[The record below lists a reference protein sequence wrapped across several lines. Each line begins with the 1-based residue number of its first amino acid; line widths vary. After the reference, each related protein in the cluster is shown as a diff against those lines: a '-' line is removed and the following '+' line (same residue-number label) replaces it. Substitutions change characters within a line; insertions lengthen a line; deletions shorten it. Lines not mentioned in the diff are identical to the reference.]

1 MFNRIDAAEKLYIS
15 IEMNGVA
22 VSHFTAAPEY
32 YYDEDKD
39 CLAIGEMD
47 GENWIELD
55 CFKKNYTV
63 SYDKE
68 YDDYSIKSADC
79 EVVIEF

>member
-15 IEMNGVA
+15 IAANGAA

-39 CLAIGEMD
+39 YLAIGEMD
-47 GENWIELD
+47 GENWLELD
-55 CFKKNYTV
+55 GFKKNYTV
-63 SYDKE
+63 KYDEE
-68 YDDYSIKSADC
+68 YDDYSIRRGDC